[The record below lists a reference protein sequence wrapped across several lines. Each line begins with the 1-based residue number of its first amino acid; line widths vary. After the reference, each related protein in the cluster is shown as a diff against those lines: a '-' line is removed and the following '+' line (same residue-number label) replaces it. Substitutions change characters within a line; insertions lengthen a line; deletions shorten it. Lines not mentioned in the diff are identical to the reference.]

1 MSIEILENHFW
12 KLQVHPRLGASP
24 VGLEAMVN
32 QAWQPVMRPTL
43 PELLEGNTSAG
54 FSSYNLAPF
63 SNRIKNNKF
72 VFEGRE
78 YQLQPNWSDGILT
91 IHGDIHNRPLDM
103 TRKEHALEFWYDSR
117 DASDSNYP
125 FEYTF
130 KTRYVL
136 ENDVFISHLEVQNV
150 GDVPMPAGLGYH
162 PYFTPSFLGSSAAPR
177 LHFQAS
183 SVYLTDTTRIPDG
196 ASLAIPPEL
205 DFSSPKGATG
215 FFIDNVY
222 NDWDGVAIFEW
233 TGSGYAL
240 RIEGD
245 PIYTHFVVFNG
256 DPDGT
261 VALEPVS
268 HCTDGFNLLAQ
279 GVPNTGVR
287 ILAPGEVLA
296 GAMRLKLEKRS

>member
-1 MSIEILENHFW
+1 MSIEILENNFW
-12 KLQVHPRLGASP
+12 KLAVHPRLGASP
-24 VGLEAMVN
+24 VALEAMAN
-32 QAWQPVMRPTL
+32 GAWQPVMRPTN
-43 PELLEGNTSAG
+43 PELLEGDNSAG
-54 FSSYNLAPF
+54 FSSYNLAPY
-63 SNRIKNNKF
+63 SNRIKNNTF

-78 YQLQPNWSDGILT
+78 YHMKPNWADGIMT
-91 IHGDIHNRPLDM
+91 IHGDIRNRALDM
-103 TRKEHALEFWYDSR
+103 TRSEHALEFYCDSR

-125 FEYTF
+125 FSYTF

-136 ENDVFISHLEVQNV
+136 KGDVFVSHLEVQNV

-162 PYFTPSFLGSSAAPR
+162 PYFMPTFLGSSAAPK

-196 ASLAIPPEL
+196 GSQAIPAEL
-205 DFSSPKGATG
+205 DFSSPKVATE

-222 NDWDGVAIFEW
+222 NDWDGVTTFEW
-233 TGSGYAL
+233 TGSGYGL

-296 GAMRLKLEKRS
+296 GAMRLKLEKLS

>member
-1 MSIEILENHFW
+1 MSIEILENHHW
-12 KLQVHPRLGASP
+12 KLAVHPGLGASP
-24 VGLEAMVN
+24 VALEAMAN
-32 QAWQPVMRPTL
+32 GAWQAVMRPTN
-43 PELLEGNTSAG
+43 PELLEGDNSAN
-54 FSSYNLAPF
+54 FSSYNLAPY

-78 YQLQPNWSDGILT
+78 YKLQPNWADGIMT
-91 IHGDIHNRPLDM
+91 IHGDIRNRALDM

-117 DASDSNYP
+117 TVSDSNYP
-125 FEYTF
+125 FDYTF
-130 KTRYVL
+130 KTRYTL
-136 ENDVFISHLEVQNV
+136 EDDVFVSHLEVRNI
-150 GDVPMPAGLGYH
+150 GNVPMPAGLGYH
-162 PYFTPSFLGSSAAPR
+162 PYFMPSFLGSSAAPV
-177 LHFQAS
+177 LHFQAG

-196 ASLAIPPEL
+196 ASQAIAPEL
-205 DFSSPKGATG
+205 DFSSPKAATG

-222 NDWDGVAIFEW
+222 NDWAGVATFEW

-245 PIYTHFVVFNG
+245 PIYSHFVVFNG

-279 GVPNTGVR
+279 GVPNTGVK

-296 GAMRLKLEKRS
+296 GAMRLKLERRQ

>member
-1 MSIEILENHFW
+1 MSIEILENNFW
-12 KLQVHPRLGASP
+12 KLAVHPLLGASP
-24 VGLEAMVN
+24 VALEAMADG
-32 QAWQPVMRPTL
+32 AWQAVMRPTS
-43 PELLEGNTSAG
+43 PALLDGDNSAS
-54 FSSYNLAPF
+54 FSSYNLAPY

-72 VFEGRE
+72 VFQGLE
-78 YQLQPNWSDGILT
+78 YQMLPNWSDGILT
-91 IHGDIHNRPLDM
+91 IHGDIRNRELAM
-103 TRKEHALEFWYDSR
+103 IRSKQALEFFYDSR
-117 DASDSNYP
+117 DVSDSNYP
-125 FEYTF
+125 FDYSF
-130 KTRYVL
+130 KTRYAF
-136 ENDVFISHLEVQNV
+136 EADVFVSHLEVQNV
-150 GDVPMPAGLGYH
+150 GVVPMPAGLGYH
-162 PYFTPSFLGSSAAPR
+162 PYFMPTFLGSSAAPK
-177 LHFQAS
+177 LQFQAS

-196 ASLAIPPEL
+196 ASQAIPPEL
-205 DFSSPKGATG
+205 DFSSPKAATG

-233 TGSGYAL
+233 TGSGYGL

-287 ILAPGEVLA
+287 ILEPGQMLA
-296 GAMRLKLEKRS
+296 GSMRLKLEKLP